1 VERCQVEAIALDRDV
16 AIVDAERCIGCGVC
30 VTGCPNEAATLE
42 RLPEA
47 RITPPPADLEAWGE
61 ERLRK
66 RDKT

>member
-1 VERCQVEAIALDRDV
+1 MERCQVDAITLDEDV
-16 AIVDAERCIGCGVC
+16 AVVDAERCIGCGVC
-30 VTGCPNEAATLE
+30 VTGCAEEAVTLE

-66 RDKT
+66 RDPA